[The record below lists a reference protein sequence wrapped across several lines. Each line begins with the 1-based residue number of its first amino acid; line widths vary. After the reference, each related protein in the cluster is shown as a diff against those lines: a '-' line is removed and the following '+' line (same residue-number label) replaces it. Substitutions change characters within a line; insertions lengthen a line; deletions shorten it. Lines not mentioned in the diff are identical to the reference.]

1 MTRYTVLRDDIL
13 RKGDTLIITELDRL
27 GRNKKYTLKELQFF
41 KEKEIRVM
49 ILELPT
55 TL

>member
-1 MTRYTVLRDDIL
+1 METKRQDIEMNI
-13 RKGDTLIITELDRL
+13 DE
-27 GRNKKYTLKELQFF
+27 NKKDTLKELQFF